1 MSKEPSLETCGLRGR
16 GTETKNCENISQPQY
31 SPKSMTPNKAGRDAS
46 FSSKDAGDFM
56 AAHVPLG
63 HSSKYNQVQVL
74 CDFSSKGFA
83 LGTHTLSLHPL
94 QN

>member
-1 MSKEPSLETCGLRGR
+1 MGLGGETQKPR
-16 GTETKNCENISQPQY
+16 TVKNISKPQY
-31 SPKSMTPNKAGRDAS
+31 SPKSMTPNKAERDAS
-46 FSSKDAGDFM
+46 FSSKDAGHFM

-63 HSSKYNQVQVL
+63 HWSKYDRVQVL

-83 LGTHTLSLHPL
+83 LGIHTLSLHPL

>member
-1 MSKEPSLETCGLRGR
+1 MGLG
-16 GTETKNCENISQPQY
+16 GETKKPRTVKNTSQPQY

-63 HSSKYNQVQVL
+63 GWSKYDPVQVL
-74 CDFSSKGFA
+74 CDFSSKGFT